1 MSEKTDFADR
11 MGSIQPFHVMDL
23 LARARQLE
31 AEGKDIV
38 HMEIGE
44 PDFPTPDPV
53 RRAALKGLESD
64 PVHYTP
70 ALGLPEL
77 REAISGFYQQRYG
90 LDIPASRIVVTPGAS
105 GALLLVVNLLINPGD
120 GVLMSDPG
128 YPCNRNFVSLACG
141 KSVMIPVNADTRYQV
156 TENLVRQHWNNSSR
170 AVLLASPAN
179 PTGSLVDHEE
189 LKKIHTY
196 VKHNQGHLI
205 VDEIYHG
212 LVYSDHP
219 ESALSIDD
227 SVFVINSFSK
237 YFGMTGWR
245 LGWIVAPE
253 WAVEGLDRLAQN
265 LYLAAPTL
273 AQHAA
278 LRAFS
283 PENLEILEQRR
294 QTFAQRRD
302 FLVPALRSLGFELPF
317 EPEGAFYVY
326 ANCEKFSNDS
336 FALCNA
342 LLSEAGVAVTPGLD
356 FGDHLASKHLRF
368 AYTADIGRLEEG
380 IRRMQKFLAS

>member
-1 MSEKTDFADR
+1 
-11 MGSIQPFHVMDL
+11 
-23 LARARQLE
+23 
-31 AEGKDIV
+31 
-38 HMEIGE
+38 
-44 PDFPTPDPV
+44 
-53 RRAALKGLESD
+53 
-64 PVHYTP
+64 
-70 ALGLPEL
+70 
-77 REAISGFYQQRYG
+77 
-90 LDIPASRIVVTPGAS
+90 
-105 GALLLVVNLLINPGD
+105 
-120 GVLMSDPG
+120 
-128 YPCNRNFVSLACG
+128 
-141 KSVMIPVNADTRYQV
+141 
-156 TENLVRQHWNNSSR
+156 
-170 AVLLASPAN
+170 
-179 PTGSLVDHEE
+179 
-189 LKKIHTY
+189 
-196 VKHNQGHLI
+196 
-205 VDEIYHG
+205 
-212 LVYSDHP
+212 
-219 ESALSIDD
+219 
-227 SVFVINSFSK
+227 VFVINSFSK

-336 FALCNA
+336 FALCNT

-368 AYTADIGRLEEG
+368 AYTADIERLEEG

>member
-1 MSEKTDFADR
+1 MSEKTDYADR

-31 AEGKDIV
+31 AEGRDIV

-53 RRAALKGLESD
+53 RRAALRVLESD

-70 ALGLPEL
+70 ALGLPQL

-128 YPCNRNFVSLACG
+128 YPCNRNFVRLACG
-141 KSVMIPVNADTRYQV
+141 KSVMIPVNADTQYQV
-156 TENLVRQHWNNSSR
+156 TENLVRQHWNNNSR

-196 VKHNQGHLI
+196 VQHNQGHLI

-368 AYTADIGRLEEG
+368 AYTADIERLEEG
-380 IRRMQKFLAS
+380 VRRLQHYLSA

>member
-1 MSEKTDFADR
+1 MSEKTDYADR
-11 MGSIQPFHVMDL
+11 MDSIQPFHVMDL

-31 AEGKDIV
+31 AEGRDIV

-53 RRAALKGLESD
+53 RRAALRVLESD

-70 ALGLPEL
+70 ALGLPQL

-128 YPCNRNFVSLACG
+128 YPCNRNFVRLACG
-141 KSVMIPVNADTRYQV
+141 KSVMIPVNADTQYQV
-156 TENLVRQHWNNSSR
+156 TENLVRQHWNNNSR

-196 VKHNQGHLI
+196 VQHNQGHLI

-368 AYTADIGRLEEG
+368 AYTADIERLEEG
-380 IRRMQKFLAS
+380 VRRLQHYLSA

>member
-53 RRAALKGLESD
+53 RRAALKVLESD

-196 VKHNQGHLI
+196 VQHNQGHLI

>member
-196 VKHNQGHLI
+196 VQHNQGHLI

-294 QTFAQRRD
+294 QTFAHRRD

>member
-1 MSEKTDFADR
+1 MSEKTDYADR
-11 MGSIQPFHVMDL
+11 MDSIQPFHVMDL

-31 AEGKDIV
+31 AEGRDIV

-53 RRAALKGLESD
+53 RRAALRVLESD

-70 ALGLPEL
+70 ALGLPQL

-128 YPCNRNFVSLACG
+128 YPCNCNFVRLACG
-141 KSVMIPVNADTRYQV
+141 KSVMIPVNADTQYQV
-156 TENLVRQHWNNSSR
+156 TENLVRQHWNNNSR

-196 VKHNQGHLI
+196 VQHNQGHLI

-356 FGDHLASKHLRF
+356 FGEHLASKHLRF
-368 AYTADIGRLEEG
+368 AYTADIERLEERV
-380 IRRMQKFLAS
+380 RRLQHYLSA

>member
-1 MSEKTDFADR
+1 MSEKTDYADR
-11 MGSIQPFHVMDL
+11 MDSIQPFHVMDL

-31 AEGKDIV
+31 AEGRDIV

-53 RRAALKGLESD
+53 RRAALRVLESD

-70 ALGLPEL
+70 ALGLPQL

-128 YPCNRNFVSLACG
+128 YPCNRNFVRLACG
-141 KSVMIPVNADTRYQV
+141 KSVMIPVNADTQYQV
-156 TENLVRQHWNNSSR
+156 TENLVRQHWNNNSR

-196 VKHNQGHLI
+196 VQHNQGHLI

-356 FGDHLASKHLRF
+356 FGEHLASKHLRF
-368 AYTADIGRLEEG
+368 AYTADIERLEEG
-380 IRRMQKFLAS
+380 VRRLQHYLSA

>member
-1 MSEKTDFADR
+1 MSEKTDYADR

-31 AEGKDIV
+31 AEGRDIV

-53 RRAALKGLESD
+53 RRAALRVLESD

-70 ALGLPEL
+70 ALGLPQL

-128 YPCNRNFVSLACG
+128 YPCNRNFVRLACG
-141 KSVMIPVNADTRYQV
+141 KSVMIPVNADTQYQV
-156 TENLVRQHWNNSSR
+156 TENLVRQHWNNNSR

-196 VKHNQGHLI
+196 V
-205 VDEIYHG
+205 
-212 LVYSDHP
+212 
-219 ESALSIDD
+219 
-227 SVFVINSFSK
+227 
-237 YFGMTGWR
+237 
-245 LGWIVAPE
+245 
-253 WAVEGLDRLAQN
+253 
-265 LYLAAPTL
+265 
-273 AQHAA
+273 
-278 LRAFS
+278 
-283 PENLEILEQRR
+283 
-294 QTFAQRRD
+294 
-302 FLVPALRSLGFELPF
+302 
-317 EPEGAFYVY
+317 
-326 ANCEKFSNDS
+326 
-336 FALCNA
+336 
-342 LLSEAGVAVTPGLD
+342 
-356 FGDHLASKHLRF
+356 
-368 AYTADIGRLEEG
+368 
-380 IRRMQKFLAS
+380 